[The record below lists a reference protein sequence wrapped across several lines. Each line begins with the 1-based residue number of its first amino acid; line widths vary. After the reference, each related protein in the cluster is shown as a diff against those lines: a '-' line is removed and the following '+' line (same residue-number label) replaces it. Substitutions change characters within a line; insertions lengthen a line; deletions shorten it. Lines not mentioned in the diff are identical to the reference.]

1 MIGDWLHAAES
12 DPQLMAVRQQEELIV
27 QITEL
32 ISIAMEKQG
41 ISKADLAQRLGKSR
55 PFITQVLSG
64 EANLTLR
71 TIADMFTAMG
81 LEVCVG
87 YRDIQ
92 ESEATIPNDDF
103 VFSWNAI
110 IRKWPEQP
118 ITWAVPPSTTWLAS

>member
-12 DPQLMAVRQQEELIV
+12 DPQLMAIRQQEELIV

-32 ISIAMEKQG
+32 ISIAMEKRG
-41 ISKADLAQRLGKSR
+41 VSKADIAQRLGKSR
-55 PFITQVLSG
+55 PFVTQVLSG

-81 LEVCVG
+81 LEMCVG
-87 YRDIQ
+87 YRDIP
-92 ESEATIPNDDF
+92 EWDDPIATDDF

-110 IRKWPEQP
+110 VQKWPEQP
-118 ITWAVPPSTTWLAS
+118 ITWAVAPSTTWLAS